1 MVLLLFKMLPP
12 ENWTTPPLQIIRD
25 RMPGPND
32 PPSLLPGISDKPR
45 RVPEEDDD
53 GEGSMEPHV
62 KLMAPDGSSKKEVA
76 RLEHGRIS
84 DLDRQLS
91 ETLAAQTERDRRIAQ
106 LNDQLAQ
113 KSVALDQAEL
123 NAAEAKKHAGL
134 ELRELQAKL
143 DE

>member
-1 MVLLLFKMLPP
+1 
-12 ENWTTPPLQIIRD
+12 
-25 RMPGPND
+25 
-32 PPSLLPGISDKPR
+32 
-45 RVPEEDDD
+45 
-53 GEGSMEPHV
+53 
-62 KLMAPDGSSKKEVA
+62 MAPDGSSKKEVA
-76 RLEHGRIS
+76 RLVHGRIS